1 MKSRNYDPARVFV
14 RGLGLADGIDWGFWL
29 AITVWWV
36 VELGLGPFQLVL
48 MGIALELSVLLA
60 ETPTGVVADLVS
72 RKRSM
77 VIAQVVMGIGFL
89 WSVSSHN
96 YWVILPAQAIFGV
109 GWTFRSGA
117 DTAWVTDELK
127 GSGAF
132 DDDLEGL
139 LLRKHRAGIAVALVA
154 VSATIIIGTLTSVR
168 WAVVVMG
175 LLQIAIGAY
184 FWLAMSEDH
193 FTPGRDSGSTFFGTL
208 RGGLTV
214 VATRPRL
221 RALVLVILVLDMG
234 AEAFDRLGFKHF
246 LDTADISDDSLA
258 VLGLLFLGLALMG
271 LGANFVATRVLRGG
285 YGVARLAVLLLGVA
299 ALGGFLAAM
308 TNIVVVIAV
317 GLMLQ
322 DSTREALRPVLDG
335 WANRDAPSEVRA
347 TVHSLMSQTTA
358 VGELIGGLTLGVV
371 AEFTSIQTVLVIA
384 GVLFALSGLLATR
397 GVQPPWRH
405 VEARGG

>member
-1 MKSRNYDPARVFV
+1 MDS
-14 RGLGLADGIDWGFWL
+14 GLADGIDWGFWL

-77 VIAQVVMGIGFL
+77 VIAQVVMGIGIL

-132 DDDLEGL
+132 DDDDLEGL

-154 VSATIIIGTLTSVR
+154 ISATIIIGTLTSVR

-208 RGGLTV
+208 REGLTV

-234 AEAFDRLGFKHF
+234 AEAFDRLGVKHF
-246 LDTADISDDSLA
+246 LDRAAISDDSLA

-384 GVLFALSGLLATR
+384 GCSVRAVGPPGHPRRPATMVARRGAWRLS
-397 GVQPPWRH
+397 
-405 VEARGG
+405 